1 MGRIGAHHD
10 IHQSLV
16 TSDRYDLCLTTAGS
30 GNGEVDVML
39 ASLHDVHVQLGSV
52 ADSHLV
58 VQAALFA
65 DRHLQLSSGADPHF
79 NNHARG
85 DAEKNK
91 CKRYSHLFLQRRMG
105 ENEE

>member
-1 MGRIGAHHD
+1 MRRIGTHHH

-16 TSDRYDLCLTTAGS
+16 TPDRHDLRLTIAGS

-52 ADSHLV
+52 ADSHFV

-65 DRHLQLSSGADPHF
+65 DGHLRLSSGADSHF

>member
-1 MGRIGAHHD
+1 MRRIGTHHH

-16 TSDRYDLCLTTAGS
+16 TPDRYDLCLTTAGS

-65 DRHLQLSSGADPHF
+65 DRHF